1 MTFTVRVRGIEI
13 VCESLEDVDA
23 IIDRYGS
30 AEGADV
36 RPIIGSSNGS
46 ATRGNRGGGDM
57 ALLRQFI
64 EAGSTGVT
72 STVIGQMLGTA
83 GKGVPPALQRW
94 GIRIGLA
101 ENQASLPLEQARPK
115 GARGWRL
122 NEGGMITA
130 REIVK

>member
-13 VCESLEDVDA
+13 ICESLDDVDA
-23 IIDRYGS
+23 ILDRYGS
-30 AEGADV
+30 NEGTEV
-36 RPIIGSSNGS
+36 KPFIGSTNG
-46 ATRGNRGGGDM
+46 AGARGGRCGDM

-94 GIRIGLA
+94 AIRIGLA
-101 ENQASLPLEQARPK
+101 ESEASLPLEQARPK

-130 REIVK
+130 REMIK